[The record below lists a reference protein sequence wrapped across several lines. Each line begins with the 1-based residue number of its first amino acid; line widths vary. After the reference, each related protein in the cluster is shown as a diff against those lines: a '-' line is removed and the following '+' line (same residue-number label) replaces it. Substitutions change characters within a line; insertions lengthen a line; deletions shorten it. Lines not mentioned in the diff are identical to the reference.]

1 MNAGTFSSV
10 GSPRRRTKL
19 WRAAALLAIVLF
31 CLIAIVLLWLF
42 SIAHS
47 ALPQIDGTVAV
58 AGLSAPVNVTR
69 DAHGVPTID
78 ALTVNDLFFAQGYVT
93 AQDRLFQMDLL
104 RRASKGELAEIV
116 GEVAVKHDR
125 QQRILGIRATADK
138 AALVVTPEDRDRLTA
153 YARGVNEYIE
163 SHRDHLPL
171 EFRILRYSPAP
182 WTLADSLAVAYQMV
196 ETLSTSPKS
205 ALTREKILA
214 KLGPQLTADLYVN
227 NSWRDHPPTMP
238 LKNLDSAPSEQPER
252 SPGAVAS
259 SNEAPEFL
267 RPWLQDFLRDQPAPE
282 GSNNWVVSGAHTT
295 TGKPLLSNDMHL
307 GHRVPNLW
315 YENHLRAGDFDVVGV
330 SLPGYP
336 YVMVGH
342 NRNIAWGFTNVGPT
356 VEDLF
361 IEKFNQQG
369 QYLTPQGW
377 KSPEVRREVI
387 HVKGKPDVSLD
398 VQVTRHGPIIT
409 EMFPG
414 ESRKIALR
422 WTLYD
427 GIRNPFFHLA
437 LARNWQQF
445 RQAFSEFDAP
455 GQNVVYA
462 DVEGNIGYQTTGKI
476 PIRAAGDGS
485 LPVDGSTDAHEWTGF
500 IPFDQL
506 PSVFNPASG
515 IIATAN
521 GRISPDGYPYSIGVE
536 WEAPWRTDRIYRVL
550 SSGRKFSAAD
560 MLGLEMDIY
569 SELDHYVAE
578 KMIYAVDH
586 TKSVSQRAHT
596 AADILRDWNGQMS
609 ADSAAP
615 TIASHAR
622 DELMRL
628 LLEPKLGA
636 APADEDSG
644 QLSWKSYHWMMET
657 VWLENVL
664 AQQPPRWLPPGF
676 SNYDDLLAAAL
687 EATVKDAPQQIA
699 SWKWGP
705 EHTVAIENPVL
716 GRIPVVRSWA
726 EPGVQPQSGSEY
738 TVKAAGRDYGPSERF
753 TADLSDLDASTLN
766 VVTGNAG
773 NFLSPY
779 YMDQW
784 NAWYTGFTFA
794 LPFSKSAV
802 DKAAAHRVMLRP
814 K

>member
-1 MNAGTFSSV
+1 M
-10 GSPRRRTKL
+10 
-19 WRAAALLAIVLF
+19 
-31 CLIAIVLLWLF
+31 
-42 SIAHS
+42 
-47 ALPQIDGTVAV
+47 
-58 AGLSAPVNVTR
+58 
-69 DAHGVPTID
+69 
-78 ALTVNDLFFAQGYVT
+78 
-93 AQDRLFQMDLL
+93 
-104 RRASKGELAEIV
+104 
-116 GEVAVKHDR
+116 
-125 QQRILGIRATADK
+125 
-138 AALVVTPEDRDRLTA
+138 
-153 YARGVNEYIE
+153 
-163 SHRDHLPL
+163 
-171 EFRILRYSPAP
+171 
-182 WTLADSLAVAYQMV
+182 
-196 ETLSTSPKS
+196 
-205 ALTREKILA
+205 
-214 KLGPQLTADLYVN
+214 
-227 NSWRDHPPTMP
+227 
-238 LKNLDSAPSEQPER
+238 
-252 SPGAVAS
+252 
-259 SNEAPEFL
+259 
-267 RPWLQDFLRDQPAPE
+267 
-282 GSNNWVVSGAHTT
+282 
-295 TGKPLLSNDMHL
+295 
-307 GHRVPNLW
+307 
-315 YENHLRAGDFDVVGV
+315 
-330 SLPGYP
+330 
-336 YVMVGH
+336 
-342 NRNIAWGFTNVGPT
+342 GPT

-387 HVKGKPDVSLD
+387 HVKGKPDISLD

-409 EMFPG
+409 EMFSG

-427 GIRNPFFHLA
+427 GIRNPFFHLDRA
-437 LARNWQQF
+437 QNWQQF

-485 LPVDGSTDAHEWTGF
+485 LPVDGSNDAHEWTGY

-506 PSVFNPASG
+506 PSVFNPDSG

-521 GRISPDGYPYSIGVE
+521 GRISPDGYPYSISVE

-550 SSGRKFSAAD
+550 SSGRKFSAVD

-578 KMIYAVDH
+578 KLVSAVDH
-586 TKSVSQRAHT
+586 SKTVSKRAHT

-609 ADSAAP
+609 SDSAAP
-615 TIASHAR
+615 TIATHAR

-636 APADEDSG
+636 APADEESD

-664 AQQPPRWLPPGF
+664 SQQPPRWLPPGF

-687 EATVKDAPQQIA
+687 EATVKDAPANIA

-705 EHTVAIENPVL
+705 EHTVTIENPVL
-716 GRIPVVRSWA
+716 GRIPIVRSWA
-726 EPGVQPQSGSEY
+726 EPGVKPQSGSEY

-784 NAWYTGFTFA
+784 NAWYTGYTFA

-802 DKAAAHRVMLRP
+802 SKAAAHRVMLRP